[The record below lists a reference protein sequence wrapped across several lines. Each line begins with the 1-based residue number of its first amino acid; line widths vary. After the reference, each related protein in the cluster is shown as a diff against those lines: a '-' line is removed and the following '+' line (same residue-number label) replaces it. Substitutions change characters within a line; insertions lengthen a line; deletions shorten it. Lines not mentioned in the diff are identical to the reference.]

1 MSKQIL
7 EKRLFR
13 LAILFLFA
21 PFFIHCGS
29 KPAEHEEISRGLKDY
44 YAGHFLIGAALFPEL
59 YDNPIS
65 SELIKTHFSS
75 ITPENDMKWE
85 SLHPNLGEYRFDR
98 ADRIAR
104 FSQAHGLKLIGH
116 TLVWHSQ
123 LGRGVFTEEGSE
135 DQNHLV
141 DKETL
146 LSRMKDHIFTVAGRY
161 KGKVHGWD
169 VVNEALNEDGTL
181 RESNFFKI
189 AGETFI
195 EKAFE
200 YARQADPH
208 AELYYN
214 DYNLVIPV
222 KRQGAIRIIRKLQE
236 KGLRIDA
243 VGIQAHWNLTFPSL
257 EEIEKSIIQFFEL
270 GIMVM
275 FTELDVSVLP
285 SPWNTP
291 SADIGIRHENDV
303 NMNPYPEGLPDSASE
318 ELAKRYRDIFALFN
332 KHKDKISRVTF
343 WGLHDGV
350 SWKNNFPVLGRTDYP
365 LIFDREMKPKKAY
378 WELIKLVEEET
389 CALP

>member
-1 MSKQIL
+1 MSKQIMG
-7 EKRLFR
+7 KKPFR
-13 LAILFLFA
+13 LAI
-21 PFFIHCGS
+21 PFFLVPLFIYCVS
-29 KPAEHEEISRGLKDY
+29 RPLENEEQNRGLKDY

-59 YDNPIS
+59 FDNPIS

-146 LSRMKDHIFTVAGRY
+146 LSRMKDHIFNVAGRY
-161 KGKVHGWD
+161 KEKVHGWD

-189 AGETFI
+189 AGDTFI

-243 VGIQAHWNLTFPSL
+243 VGIQAHWDLTFPSL
-257 EEIEKSIIQFFEL
+257 KRLRNPLFNSLNWEL
-270 GIMVM
+270 WSCSRSLM
-275 FTELDVSVLP
+275 FLFCRVR
-285 SPWNTP
+285 
-291 SADIGIRHENDV
+291 GIR
-303 NMNPYPEGLPDSASE
+303 PQQ
-318 ELAKRYRDIFALFN
+318 I
-332 KHKDKISRVTF
+332 
-343 WGLHDGV
+343 
-350 SWKNNFPVLGRTDYP
+350 LGSGMR
-365 LIFDREMKPKKAY
+365 MM
-378 WELIKLVEEET
+378 
-389 CALP
+389 